1 MHNILIYVLISAILI
16 LLFLIILVIKY
27 LRLLAAVLQ
36 KKCTEK
42 SYKISREAL
51 TAEVNRYW
59 EYFLVD
65 LQNIFG
71 AIPVVGDLQDY

>member
-59 EYFLVD
+59 EYFPVD

-71 AIPVVGDLQDY
+71 AIPVIGDLQDY